1 MDDGHLPPAARLP
14 RIEREIL
21 DALPQILLLVAED
34 DRIVFA
40 NAAAEGFF
48 GRSAGSLAGMR
59 AETLFGSAPAVCDIL
74 MRARRDGS
82 LTVARDVALSGR
94 HQGRAAD
101 IQAVPVADR
110 AGDALLVIA
119 MRAPAGLHQPR
130 SELEGA
136 ARSAFGLA
144 AMLAHEIK
152 NPLSGIRGAAQLLER
167 TEDEKRRSLAR
178 LIRDEVDRIRRL
190 VDQLEEFSD
199 DRPLPRQAVNIHSVL
214 DHVRALLAGEAERV
228 AADIRVEYD
237 PSLPMVSG
245 DRDALVQIFLNL
257 MKNAIHASAGKRESE
272 DRALI
277 LVSTAYRH
285 GVRARGPDGTMQ
297 GVPIEVA
304 VSDRGPGIDPALRA
318 HIFEP
323 FVTGREGGRGLG
335 LAMVAKLVAAHGG
348 LIELDTSAAGTCVR
362 VLLPAAGEGTG
373 E

>member
-1 MDDGHLPPAARLP
+1 MDDRHLPSATCLV

-21 DALPQILLLVAED
+21 DALPLTLLLVAD
-34 DRIVFA
+34 DGHVAFA

-48 GRSAGSLAGMR
+48 GRSAGSLVGVR
-59 AETLFGSAPAVCDIL
+59 AETLFGSVRTVCDIL
-74 MRARRDGS
+74 RRARRDGA

-94 HQGRAAD
+94 HQGRTAD
-101 IQAVPVADR
+101 IQAVPIADR
-110 AGDALLVIA
+110 AGDVVLVIA
-119 MRAPAGLHQPR
+119 MRARAASHQPR
-130 SELEGA
+130 SELESA

-167 TEDEKRRSLAR
+167 TDDGKRRSLAR

-199 DRPLPRQAVNIHSVL
+199 DRPLSRHAINIHSVL
-214 DHVRALLAGEAERV
+214 DHVRALLAGEAG
-228 AADIRVEYD
+228 DSGSGITVEYD

-245 DRDALVQIFLNL
+245 DRDALVQVFLNL
-257 MKNAIHASAGKRESE
+257 MKNAIQASAQKKENGNAVPIR
-272 DRALI
+272 I
-277 LVSTAYRH
+277 TTAYRH

-304 VSDRGPGIDPALRA
+304 VIDRGPGIDPALRG

-348 LIELDTSAAGTCVR
+348 LIELDTGEGGTCVR
-362 VLLPAAGEGTG
+362 VLLPAAGEGAD